1 MTLANKWTLEM
12 DVKIQYICTLFCGE
26 ALHQFDLLSSDV
38 ENTETLNVD
47 YYIEGL
53 VLYFYL

>member
-1 MTLANKWTLEM
+1 M
-12 DVKIQYICTLFCGE
+12 KIQYLCTLFCGE
-26 ALHQFDLLSSDV
+26 ALHQFDFLSSDV

-53 VLYFYL
+53 VLYFSL